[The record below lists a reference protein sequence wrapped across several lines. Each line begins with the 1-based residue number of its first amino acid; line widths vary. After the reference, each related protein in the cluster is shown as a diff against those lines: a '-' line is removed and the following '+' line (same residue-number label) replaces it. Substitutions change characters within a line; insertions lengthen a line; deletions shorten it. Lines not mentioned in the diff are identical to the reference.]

1 MTEKVSVLDLTAT
14 YRTRTTEGCGRLVVD
29 VPRAQCADDTR
40 QTLSLRVP
48 AESASKMQIP
58 FQYVCIYTKRLHV
71 VLAGRSHVYT
81 SLEKTKCRHVPRL
94 AHAPHGPRERGRPS
108 VPNTLPRVPAVT
120 CCVSEPQGQPPDNGG
135 QDIHIRATSCGFG
148 WISFAPLVHVHW
160 LGGGK
165 GHPLAEVGLRT
176 YQPGGVE
183 VRRVRRVPRI
193 GGDGSLDV
201 LLKQG
206 GPERLCGAAPA

>member
-1 MTEKVSVLDLTAT
+1 
-14 YRTRTTEGCGRLVVD
+14 
-29 VPRAQCADDTR
+29 
-40 QTLSLRVP
+40 
-48 AESASKMQIP
+48 MQIP

-81 SLEKTKCRHVPRL
+81 RLSLENEMQTGATASPRAPRPTRAGQTKR
-94 AHAPHGPRERGRPS
+94 AT
-108 VPNTLPRVPAVT
+108 NTLPRVPAVT

-148 WISFAPLVHVHW
+148 RLSFAPLVHVHW

-176 YQPGGVE
+176 NQPGGVE

>member
-1 MTEKVSVLDLTAT
+1 MLDLTAT

-29 VPRAQCADDTR
+29 VPRAQCARRHSTDT
-40 QTLSLRVP
+40 QSQ
-48 AESASKMQIP
+48 SASGEREQNENSFPVCVYIYEAPTCGVGWP
-58 FQYVCIYTKRLHV
+58 FPRIHV
-71 VLAGRSHVYT
+71 
-81 SLEKTKCRHVPRL
+81 SLENENADSPRQVPRL

-108 VPNTLPRVPAVT
+108 VNTLPRVPAAT

-176 YQPGGVE
+176 NQPGGVE

>member
-71 VLAGRSHVYT
+71 VLAGRSHVHT
-81 SLEKTKCRHVPRL
+81 LCRNADRCTRAGQTKR
-94 AHAPHGPRERGRPS
+94 AT
-108 VPNTLPRVPAVT
+108 NTLPRP
-120 CCVSEPQGQPPDNGG
+120 CCHLLCE
-135 QDIHIRATSCGFG
+135 RASRAASSQRWTGYTRSCYELRLRAA
-148 WISFAPLVHVHW
+148 FAPLVHRGHVHW

-206 GPERLCGAAPA
+206 GPERLWRCSSVRDLGVP

>member
-1 MTEKVSVLDLTAT
+1 
-14 YRTRTTEGCGRLVVD
+14 
-29 VPRAQCADDTR
+29 
-40 QTLSLRVP
+40 
-48 AESASKMQIP
+48 MQIP

-81 SLEKTKCRHVPRL
+81 RLSLENEMQTGATASPRAPRPTRAGQTKR
-94 AHAPHGPRERGRPS
+94 AT
-108 VPNTLPRVPAVT
+108 NTLPRVPAVT

-176 YQPGGVE
+176 NQPGGVE